1 MAINNVIICGLGA
14 LGLTYASRLKNNC
27 CLKILADSER
37 IEKYKKNTP
46 IFNDK
51 EILLDYITPDDK
63 FETDLII
70 ISTKS
75 TGLDS
80 ALEYIRNFVDKNTI
94 IISLINGISSE
105 EKIASKYPQATIL
118 RSYFIGHSAMRE
130 ANDSGEISFYQ
141 DGIGKIVFEKN
152 DILEEFFI
160 KTNIDYEVSNNI
172 EYSLWLKFGV
182 NIILNQLSA
191 IYRLNVGD
199 LRKKTEFIEQ
209 ANNLLSEVKKVAE
222 ANKIRG
228 LENYEKEVLDATSL
242 IADDGIT
249 SMYQDVI
256 TKRRTEIEIFSG
268 EIIKLGK
275 KYGIDTPHNKDIYN
289 KIKDI
294 EKDF

>member
-14 LGLTYASRLKNNC
+14 LGLTYASKLKNNC

-46 IFNDK
+46 IFNGE
-51 EILLDYITPDDK
+51 EIFLDYIAPDDK
-63 FETDLII
+63 FKADLII

-75 TGLDS
+75 TGLNS
-80 ALEYIRNFVDKNTI
+80 ALEYIKNFVYKNTI

-105 EKIASKYPQATIL
+105 EKIASKYPQATVL
-118 RSYFIGHSAMRE
+118 RSYFIGHSAMRGV
-130 ANDSGEISFYQ
+130 NDNGDISFSQ
-141 DGIGKIVFEKN
+141 DGIGKIIFEKN

-160 KTNIDYEVSNNI
+160 ETNIDYEVSNNI
-172 EYSLWLKFGV
+172 EYSLWLKLGV

-191 IYRLNVGD
+191 IYKLNVGD
-199 LRKKTEFIEQ
+199 LRKKSNFIEQ

-228 LENYEKEVLDATSL
+228 LENYEKEVLDATFL

-249 SMYQDVI
+249 SMYQDII

-275 KYGIDTPHNKDIYN
+275 KYGIETPHNKDIYN